1 VNKQKRVDVSE
12 SAVPLVEIVL
22 GGIIVRVSPD
32 VDEAALLRI
41 LRAVR
46 SA

>member
-1 VNKQKRVDVSE
+1 M
-12 SAVPLVEIVL
+12 PLVEIVF
-22 GGIIVRVSPD
+22 GGIIVRVSRD

-46 SA
+46 LA